1 MYNFAKTTFVKS
13 ASDKSGFIKDDLPQ
27 VCFVGRSNVGKS
39 SLINMLCM
47 QNTLA
52 RTSNTP
58 GRTRLVNY
66 FKVDGGFYLVD
77 LPGYGYQKG
86 SKSQSD
92 DWDNMMDDYF
102 VDNDKL
108 KMVFLLMDIRRDVS
122 ELDFAMQ
129 SYLFDNDI
137 PYKIVLTKAD
147 KLSNNEKFVRINEL
161 CKQLRYNKEA
171 LILTSADK
179 KLGRQQLIDFIES
192 CLVD

>member
-1 MYNFAKTTFVKS
+1 MYNFAKTIFVKS

-147 KLSNNEKFVRINEL
+147 KLSNNEKFVRINAL